1 MALEGSTKRA
11 TGYPEG
17 QAGEQRVVGRQR
29 TGSIWATV
37 FMASTLIGIIALLAL
52 LYNVIDSAFG
62 YVMVE
67 NEIDPETIVQ
77 GVQEAHLLEMPNL
90 TASGDN
96 QELVAGIASNPNAI
110 GFVGYAY
117 MQEQGDFVRALSVDG
132 VAPSNATVESGE
144 YPLSRS
150 LFLYSAARVL
160 TENPAAVSF
169 LQFYL
174 ENVNRVIEEV
184 GYFPAASDVIEA
196 NLALLA
202 ETAPIAEMSMGEVG
216 AAGDV
221 AVVGSSTLAPLNQ
234 RMVDEYVASGSAS
247 DIDVET
253 VGTQAGIAEF
263 CSRGNVDIVSASRS
277 MTRGETAACR
287 KVRYDPVEFRV
298 GHDAL
303 AIVVSNENSF
313 LQDVTQE
320 QLFQIFT
327 IAERWSDVDSS
338 WPNEVIVRYVPEQGS
353 GTLDYFVESVL
364 LVELENLPKE
374 TLIDILQS
382 HVSAGLMR
390 RFENDQPFAER
401 SQENVYELVVE
412 RVVEAKISKSWSLMN
427 SIFNRS
433 EIESEV
439 AAVPNAELVFRSWLN
454 SDFIVSSQSSSP
466 EFAGVR
472 TAILGSLWV
481 ILVTICFSLPI
492 GVGAAVYL
500 EEYAVNNRFNKLIET
515 NINNLAGVPSIIYG
529 MLGLAIFVRSLES
542 LTSGTLFGL
551 GDPTTSNGRTILS
564 AGLTLGLLIL
574 PVLIIN
580 AREAIRAVP
589 ASLRQ
594 ASYGLG
600 ATKWQTV
607 WSHVLPGALPG
618 ILTGTILALSRAIGE
633 TAPLVVIG
641 ASTFIMVDPDGPFS
655 KFTTLPIQIY
665 QWTSRPQAEFRNLA
679 AAAILVLLILLLS
692 LNATAIILRNRFA
705 RQQA

>member
-1 MALEGSTKRA
+1 MAIEGSTKRT

-17 QAGEQRVVGRQR
+17 LEGDQRVAGRQR
-29 TGSIWATV
+29 TGSVWATV

-52 LYNVIDSAFG
+52 LYNVINSAFG
-62 YVMVE
+62 YVMIE

-77 GVQEAHLLEMPNL
+77 GVQESTLLGMPNL
-90 TASGDN
+90 TTSEDD
-96 QELVAGIASNPNAI
+96 QVIIAGIADNPNAI

-117 MQEQGDFVRALSVDG
+117 VQEHGDTVRALSVDG
-132 VAPSNATVESGE
+132 VAPSLGTVDSGE
-144 YPLSRS
+144 YPLSRP
-150 LFLYSAARVL
+150 LFLYSASNVL
-160 TENPAAVSF
+160 SDNPAATSF
-169 LQFYL
+169 LSFYL
-174 ENVNRVIEEV
+174 ENVAQVIEEV
-184 GYFPAASDVIEA
+184 GYFPADGADIEA
-196 NLALLA
+196 DLASLA
-202 ETAPIAEMSMGEVG
+202 ELGGASAD
-216 AAGDV
+216 AAGK
-221 AVVGSSTLAPLNQ
+221 VVIAGSSTLYPLSQ
-234 RMVDEYVASGSAS
+234 RLVDDYLASGSS
-247 DIDVET
+247 SEIRVESI
-253 VGTQAGIAEF
+253 GTQAGIAEF
-263 CSRGNVDIVSASRS
+263 CSNGNVDIVSASRA
-277 MTRGETAACR
+277 MTRAETQACQKNR
-287 KVRYDPVEFRV
+287 RVPIQFEV

-303 AIVVSNENSF
+303 AIVVSQQNSF

-327 IAERWSDVDSS
+327 SAERWSDVDSS
-338 WPNEVIVRYVPEQGS
+338 WPNEAIVRYAPGSDS

-364 LVELENLPKE
+364 AVDLSELPKE
-374 TLIDILQS
+374 TLVEILGAN
-382 HVSAGLMR
+382 VSAGLMR
-390 RFENDQPFAER
+390 RLENDQPFAER
-401 SQENVYELVVE
+401 TQEDIYELVME
-412 RVVEAKISKSWSLMN
+412 RVVEARITKSWSLVD
-427 SIFNRS
+427 SIFSRS
-433 EIESEV
+433 DIETEV
-439 AAVPNAELVFRSWLN
+439 AAVANADLVFRSWLTP
-454 SDFIVSSQSSSP
+454 DFIVSSQSSSP

-472 TAILGSLWV
+472 TAIFGSLWV

-500 EEYAVNNRFNKLIET
+500 EEYAANNRFNKLIET

-589 ASLRQ
+589 SSLRQ

-641 ASTFIMVDPDGPFS
+641 ASTFIMVDPEGPFS